1 MGGTKS
7 SLPVAATRRSWFE
20 SGEEAAVAAQVLQA
34 YRSLVADS
42 SLCGI
47 EDRGPGRELLYVSK
61 IATQARD
68 AVRCPGT
75 TSIATPVCLARG
87 EWVTRMLHSV
97 PRRYLGACQ
106 HEVWTGELLAR
117 LRRTNKETLR
127 RLCAGPVPACRASA
141 VAEITQRY
149 SCRRVGSRMAMKQMG
164 RWGEG
169 CV

>member
-47 EDRGPGRELLYVSK
+47 EDRGPGRELLFVSK
-61 IATQARD
+61 IATHARD

-97 PRRYLGACQ
+97 PRRYLGECQ
-106 HEVWTGELLAR
+106 QEVWTGSFWPVC
-117 LRRTNKETLR
+117 LRRTNTETLR
-127 RLCAGPVPACRASA
+127 RLRAGPVPACRASA
-141 VAEITQRY
+141 VAEITQR
-149 SCRRVGSRMAMKQMG
+149 
-164 RWGEG
+164 
-169 CV
+169 

>member
-47 EDRGPGRELLYVSK
+47 EDRGPGRELLFVSK

-97 PRRYLGACQ
+97 PRRYLGECQ
-106 HEVWTGELLAR
+106 QEVWTGSFWPVSAGQTQKHSADSALAPSQPVARRPSQR
-117 LRRTNKETLR
+117 LRRDR
-127 RLCAGPVPACRASA
+127 REQA
-141 VAEITQRY
+141 AERQ
-149 SCRRVGSRMAMKQMG
+149 
-164 RWGEG
+164 
-169 CV
+169 